1 MPEPRRGRPA
11 LKYNQEL
18 ADQFGI
24 VPGAPEQRETVKVDH
39 IPDPPG
45 TYAPP
50 LQENQA
56 AQRNQIQGRVTEDDI
71 VNAVREEM
79 DELAARLERFG
90 LNFSVPCR
98 QQMVDTAMVLLSG
111 MGGGG
116 AVPGR

>member
-11 LKYNQEL
+11 LKFNQEL

-24 VPGAPEQRETVKVDH
+24 VPGPPEPRETVKVER

-45 TYAPP
+45 TYAAPVN
-50 LQENQA
+50 ENQVA
-56 AQRNQIQGRVTEDDI
+56 PRNQVQGRVTEDDI
-71 VNAVREEM
+71 VNVIREDM
-79 DELAARLERFG
+79 DELAARLEKFG